1 MADKSNLKH
10 LYPIPDERSPNTTF
24 YKKDKQANENVA
36 DIMYQMVKDEKK
48 GMANTN
54 QNMFIDEHSNLTRS
68 QLLSQV
74 AQDI

>member
-1 MADKSNLKH
+1 MESKFDQNFNVNLLADKSNLKH
-10 LYPIPDERSPNTTF
+10 LYPILDERSPNATF

-54 QNMFIDEHSNLTRS
+54 QNMFIDEHSN
-68 QLLSQV
+68 
-74 AQDI
+74 